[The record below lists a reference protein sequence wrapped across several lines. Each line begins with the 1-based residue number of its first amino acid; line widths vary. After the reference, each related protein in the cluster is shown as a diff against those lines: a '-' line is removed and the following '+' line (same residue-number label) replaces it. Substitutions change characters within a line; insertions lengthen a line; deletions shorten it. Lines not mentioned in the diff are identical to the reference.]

1 MSDKKASEPL
11 VDFLNSQLDRVN
23 YWLSFAEAKN
33 GALLALNVAA
43 LALLSDFD
51 TDYTVI
57 WTFVVLI
64 LLISCAAS
72 LWSFFPIT
80 KKPPCEKEAN
90 YKNNLTF
97 WGDIAA
103 CPSGEYLNKV
113 LQQYF
118 SQDAESAPSKLAQ
131 DMANEITS
139 NSKIALRKYRL
150 FKTALFLDVF
160 AVLLGAILCIL
171 A

>member
-1 MSDKKASEPL
+1 MDIYCI
-11 VDFLNSQLDRVN
+11 V
-23 YWLSFAEAKN
+23 
-33 GALLALNVAA
+33 LLM
-43 LALLSDFD
+43 
-51 TDYTVI
+51 
-57 WTFVVLI
+57 
-64 LLISCAAS
+64 SCAVS

-80 KKPPCEKEAN
+80 KEPPCEREVN

-103 CPSGEYLNKV
+103 CSSGEYLNKV

-118 SQDAESAPSKLAQ
+118 SQDAKSAPSRLAQ
-131 DMANEITS
+131 DMANAITS

-150 FKTALFLDVF
+150 FKAALFLDVF